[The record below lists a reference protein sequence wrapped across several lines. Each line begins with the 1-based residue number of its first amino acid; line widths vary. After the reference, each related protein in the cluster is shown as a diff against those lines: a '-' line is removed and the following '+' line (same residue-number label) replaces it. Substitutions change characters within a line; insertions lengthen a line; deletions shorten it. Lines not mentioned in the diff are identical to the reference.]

1 MYHDLGRTYK
11 KWVLASKSKESIV
24 KLSKTKLNIIYI
36 EKNTTIS
43 ALSSENV
50 SQSEL
55 LTGKDI

>member
-1 MYHDLGRTYK
+1 MT
-11 KWVLASKSKESIV
+11 KSKESIV
-24 KLSKTKLNIIYI
+24 TLSKTKLNMIYI